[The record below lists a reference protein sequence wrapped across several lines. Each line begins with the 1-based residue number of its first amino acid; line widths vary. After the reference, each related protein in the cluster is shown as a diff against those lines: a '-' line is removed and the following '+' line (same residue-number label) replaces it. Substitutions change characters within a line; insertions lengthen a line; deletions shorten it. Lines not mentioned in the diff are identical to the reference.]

1 MTFGGT
7 TEMNFWKKC
16 MKSTTDILKWILISL
31 IIGIGGG
38 LLGTLFHISVEHVIE
53 LREKHSFIILFLP
66 LGGLVIAFMYNLFRS
81 NGNIDTKRV
90 FQSIKEDKDVPLVMI
105 PLIFIGTVITHML
118 GGSAGREGAALQLG
132 GSMGYNMGK
141 ALKQKNDNLK
151 LFVSAGMS
159 SVFSA
164 LFGTPLTATVFSLE
178 VTRVGMFNF
187 KGLFP
192 GVISSLTAYSTALFF
207 DVAPVRFS
215 MPVFSGYGF
224 ETILKVIVLAVL
236 CAGVCIVFATSI
248 HKTEHIMERFI
259 PNSYVR
265 AAIGGAIIVLLT
277 IIMQTTDYNSV
288 GMHVIGRAISGD
300 AKYEAFLMKII
311 FTAIT
316 VAAGFKGGEI
326 VPTFFIG
333 ATFGCVV
340 GSLIGIGAGF
350 GAALGFVALFS
361 GMTKCPIAAF
371 LLAIEVFGVKG
382 IAFFAIVTVITF
394 VCSGHFGLYD
404 NKKMQHIDNA

>member
-1 MTFGGT
+1 
-7 TEMNFWKKC
+7 
-16 MKSTTDILKWILISL
+16 MKSLSLYTENGSFLNKMDPMVKVIYVIAAIFVPAVLGNNWVYGAWILLS
-31 IIGIGGG
+31 
-38 LLGTLFHISVEHVIE
+38 
-53 LREKHSFIILFLP
+53 
-66 LGGLVIAFMYNLFRS
+66 
-81 NGNIDTKRV
+81 
-90 FQSIKEDKDVPLVMI
+90 
-105 PLIFIGTVITHML
+105 
-118 GGSAGREGAALQLG
+118 
-132 GSMGYNMGK
+132 
-141 ALKQKNDNLK
+141 
-151 LFVSAGMS
+151 
-159 SVFSA
+159 
-164 LFGTPLTATVFSLE
+164 
-178 VTRVGMFNF
+178 
-187 KGLFP
+187 
-192 GVISSLTAYSTALFF
+192 
-207 DVAPVRFS
+207 
-215 MPVFSGYGF
+215 
-224 ETILKVIVLAVL
+224 TILLAA
-236 CAGVCIVFATSI
+236 AGIIKKAVPVVGVS
-248 HKTEHIMERFI
+248 
-259 PNSYVR
+259 
-265 AAIGGAIIVLLT
+265 GIVLLT

-350 GAALGFVALFS
+350 GAALGFVAMFS